1 MSVRRLA
8 PVEIQPPSFTFTP
21 ENEAWVDRQIAKY
34 PPGRQASAVLPLLW
48 RAQEQAG
55 GWVPQAAIEA
65 VAARLDMPRI
75 RVFEIATFYSMF
87 NLEPVGR
94 YFVQICGTT
103 PCVLR
108 GAAEIR
114 DVLKQRIG
122 EERHVSADGNFSWIE
137 VECLGACC
145 NAPMVQINQDYFED
159 LTPET
164 TMRLID
170 DLAAGRPVKPGPQ
183 SGRVSSEP
191 AGGLTS
197 LTDASLYDG
206 SVVGAWRRRFEE
218 DADKKKAVA
227 AAPPAPPAPPPVPPA
242 AAAAPAAAPAP
253 ARPASPVAEPARDA
267 APPPPPE
274 SDPAPAK
281 APAHPAVV
289 AAGVADRTKVPAAPP
304 PEPVGHAGP
313 VNPRT
318 APAGGPVASDSGAG
332 RVSDEHKPLTLMG
345 ARESGPD
352 DLKLIRGVGP
362 KLEAML
368 HVMGIFHFDQIADWS
383 DMNLRWVDQNLGSFR
398 GRAVRDDWIGQA
410 KKLATG
416 WRPKPG
422 ASR

>member
-8 PVEIQPPSFTFTP
+8 PVEIQPSSFSFTP
-21 ENEAWVDRQIAKY
+21 ENEAWVDAQIAKY

-55 GWVPQAAIEA
+55 GWMPQAAIEA
-65 VAARLDMPRI
+65 VAARLGMPRI

-94 YFVQICGTT
+94 FFVQLCGTT
-103 PCVLR
+103 PCGLR

-114 DVLKQRIG
+114 ETLKRRIG
-122 EERHVSADGNFSWIE
+122 EERHVSADGLFSWIE

-164 TMRLID
+164 TVALLD

-197 LTDASLYDG
+197 LTDPSLYDG

-218 DADKKKAVA
+218 DAEKKR
-227 AAPPAPPAPPPVPPA
+227 AAPPPA
-242 AAAAPAAAPAP
+242 AAAPPPAAAPAKP
-253 ARPASPVAEPARDA
+253 AAAPPPAAPPAAEPARDA
-267 APPPPPE
+267 APPAPPR
-274 SDPAPAK
+274 SDPTPAE
-281 APAHPAVV
+281 APAHPAVA
-289 AAGVADRTKVPAAPP
+289 AAGGADRGKVPVSRPL
-304 PEPVGHAGP
+304 EPAGRAGP
-313 VNPRT
+313 VNPPT
-318 APAGGPVASDSGAG
+318 APAGGPLASDAGAA
-332 RVSDEHKPLTLMG
+332 RVSDEHRPLTLVG

-368 HVMGIFHFDQIADWS
+368 HEMGIFHFDQIADWS
-383 DMNLRWVDQNLGSFR
+383 PMNLRWVDQNLGSFR

-410 KKLATG
+410 KKLAAG
-416 WRPKPG
+416 WRPTRGTP
-422 ASR
+422 R